1 MRSGRL
7 TKRITIENRDTTTTA
22 SGTPNGGWALFLSVR
37 AGIKEVDSSEQYEG
51 DQNVAKITHEVTI
64 RHKTGITRAMRVV
77 WGTRILKIHGFVNDE
92 KNREIVMKC
101 EERVQ

>member
-1 MRSGRL
+1 
-7 TKRITIENRDTTTTA
+7 
-22 SGTPNGGWALFLSVR
+22 
-37 AGIKEVDSSEQYEG
+37 
-51 DQNVAKITHEVTI
+51 
-64 RHKTGITRAMRVV
+64 MRVV